1 MPFLKRTSYV
11 FFMILFLSMILIVV
25 TAVSAEPLRINAA
38 LGMDGDA
45 DTVLINGTGIFL
57 TTGDSWDFYQ
67 GYSLNVKS
75 VNQDQKQV
83 WVKLLHDGE
92 LLQDDILSEGDI
104 FVYSK
109 NTEIMNITVDTIYI
123 SPGGELI
130 TFKPIYQYLDEE
142 YPEPELE
149 ETMDNSTQEE
159 EQNSTVNPS
168 SMQTNGFSIFQ
179 AFACISAV
187 ILCRIAINR

>member
-1 MPFLKRTSYV
+1 MDFLKRTCSV
-11 FFMILFLSMILIVV
+11 FFIFFLLSTIT
-25 TAVSAEPLRINAA
+25 TAVNAEPLHINSA
-38 LGMDGDA
+38 LGMDMGT

-67 GYSLNVKS
+67 GYSLSVKS
-75 VNQDQKQV
+75 VNQDKKQV

-109 NTEIMNITVDTIYI
+109 SSEILSITVDTIYV

-130 TFKPIYQYLDEE
+130 TFKPVYQYLDDD
-142 YPEPELE
+142 YPEPEIV
-149 ETMDNSTQEE
+149 ETTNNSVQEE
-159 EQNSTVNPS
+159 DQNSTGDPS
-168 SMQTNGFSIFQ
+168 TVQTGGFTILQ
-179 AFACISAV
+179 AFACISAL
-187 ILCRIAINR
+187 ILCRVAIKK